1 MRHGGSI
8 HAPRR
13 AEIRRASAG
22 EKTERVAIGVRAET
36 KTLTRGSACAL
47 WHETRDYDVSLSGIE
62 RSHYFMTDTKRVR
75 TRNVSRR
82 QRDTPLHDASVFDG
96 SSGLQQDRARDVL
109 VKKLGNRQGNA
120 RANGPE
126 TPTYLEAYA
135 TNVHEREVED
145 VWASG
150 CVAGEDVVVA
160 VRVGVRR
167 DETDVS
173 ILLQASLTV
182 VTRQIRRE
190 LC

>member
-1 MRHGGSI
+1 VFGFQPVPVPCRPRVGLVRSGWTATNARVASSARVRHGGSI

-47 WHETRDYDVSLSGIE
+47 WHETRDYDVSLSGLE

-135 TNVHEREVED
+135 TNVKSKMCGRAG
-145 VWASG
+145 ASP
-150 CVAGEDVVVA
+150 
-160 VRVGVRR
+160 VRMW
-167 DETDVS
+167 
-173 ILLQASLTV
+173 
-182 VTRQIRRE
+182 
-190 LC
+190 